1 MGLAAISLGC
11 GVQAS
16 EGRTIYGQ
24 PLVPGGTRPGKSPVQ
39 VVSVANDECFARGGS
54 LRLIQRSFLWSGFRR
69 RGTACSAP
77 SR

>member
-39 VVSVANDECFARGGS
+39 VVSVANDERFARDGS
-54 LRLIQRSFLWSGFRR
+54 LRLIQLSFL
-69 RGTACSAP
+69 
-77 SR
+77 